1 MAQIILLEE
10 IIMRKEK
17 LIKTNLLWIK
27 VTRKEGMKWKLFQIY
42 IKAIRKGKLSKYTLL
57 DLSNQ
62 NQAHQIKMSIKLT
75 RASLVSRYKGN
86 QWIIIRYFKIKIIL
100 FHRRSTIL
108 RIKVH
113 WKFQGQTTGRHSNLL
128 ITNRQTE
135 VSCNPTMLPS
145 IRGRPKGQ
153 PLQLNHLI
161 NRTLKK

>member
-1 MAQIILLEE
+1 MALIILLEE
-10 IIMRKEK
+10 TTMKKEK
-17 LIKTNLLWIK
+17 LIKTNLLLIK
-27 VTRKEGMKWKLFQIY
+27 VTQKEETKWKLFQIY
-42 IKAIRKGKLSKYTLL
+42 IKAIQKDKLSKYTQL

-75 RASLVSRYKGN
+75 RALLVSRYKGN
-86 QWIIIRYFKIKIIL
+86 QLIIIRYFKIKIIL
-100 FHRRSTIL
+100 FQRRSTIL

-128 ITNRQTE
+128 TTNRLTE
-135 VSCNPTMLPS
+135 VSCYPTMLPS
-145 IRGRPKGQ
+145 IKGRPKGQ